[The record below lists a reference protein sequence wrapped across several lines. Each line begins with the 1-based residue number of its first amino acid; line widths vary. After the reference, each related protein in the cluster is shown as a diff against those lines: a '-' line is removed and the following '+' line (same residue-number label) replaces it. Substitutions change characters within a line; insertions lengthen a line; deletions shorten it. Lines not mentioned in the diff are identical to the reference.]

1 MGMEEEEMVMRGL
14 SLNPGVCGLLDT
26 SFDRDSMEEE
36 EEGASL
42 EGGLIQRQEGGARTI
57 ILTAGVLEQLRG
69 RAREEQGRVGEY
81 SLITFYTFYTF

>member
-1 MGMEEEEMVMRGL
+1 MGMKEEEMVMRGL
-14 SLNPGVCGLLDT
+14 SLNPGVCRLLDT
-26 SFDRDSMEEE
+26 SFDRDSMEE

-69 RAREEQGRVGEY
+69 RAREEQGRVGQY
-81 SLITFYTFYTF
+81 SLLTFYP

>member
-1 MGMEEEEMVMRGL
+1 M
-14 SLNPGVCGLLDT
+14 
-26 SFDRDSMEEE
+26 EE

-81 SLITFYTFYTF
+81 TLITDILHIERSSSDLLTSSPSCRSPL

>member
-1 MGMEEEEMVMRGL
+1 M
-14 SLNPGVCGLLDT
+14 
-26 SFDRDSMEEE
+26 EE

-81 SLITFYTFYTF
+81 TLITDILHIERSSSDLLPSRLYY